1 MKQTYLKKAFKL
13 FSAYKADQL
22 TSDDL
27 SKADAKASNLDD
39 KGIDFKVLID
49 MAKDISKGR
58 YKVNTWNA
66 SIIVGTILYVVSPI
80 DAIPDLIPVLGWLDD
95 ITIVGYAL
103 GKLSEEI
110 KRYKESKIQF
120 TK

>member
-39 KGIDFKVLID
+39 KVIDFKVIID
-49 MAKDISKGR
+49 RPKDISKER
-58 YKVNTWNA
+58 YQVNTLNA
-66 SIIVGTILYVVSPI
+66 ALRVGTSLNVISPN
-80 DAIPDLIPVLGWLDD
+80 DAIPDLIPVLVCLDD
-95 ITIVGYAL
+95 ITIVGYA
-103 GKLSEEI
+103 
-110 KRYKESKIQF
+110 
-120 TK
+120 